1 MNLYNQKIKP
11 VLFGMCAALFFV
23 SIAKIWG
30 DLGSVEWLEVYRL
43 ASESI
48 TLAVVVDWV
57 GIKFLE

>member
-1 MNLYNQKIKP
+1 M
-11 VLFGMCAALFFV
+11 LFFA